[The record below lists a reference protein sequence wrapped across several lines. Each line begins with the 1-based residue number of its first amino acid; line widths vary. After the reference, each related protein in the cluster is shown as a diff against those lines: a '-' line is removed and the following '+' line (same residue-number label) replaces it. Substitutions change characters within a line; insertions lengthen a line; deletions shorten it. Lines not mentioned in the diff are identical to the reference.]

1 MSLALQ
7 SFLPFPNSCQGT
19 SPHQQGRGTK
29 MTEHCYCGIDVAKER
44 LDVQVLPHRQ
54 RFSVDNNATG
64 WAELV
69 ERLHALPIAA
79 VGIEPSGGYER
90 GIIRTLLAADLSVRR
105 INPSKLRQFAR
116 ARGILAKN
124 DRLDAQLLAEYVSIM
139 PTRVVQRDPATEQLA
154 EVVTMRRQ
162 LCDEHVTIENQ
173 AAHVEDA
180 ILRRLNKRRLARLA
194 ADILLLDRRMAQI
207 IASNANLTR
216 RYELLTSMQGVGPT
230 LAFTL
235 VALLPE
241 LGQMSRKQ
249 IAALVGLAPYDFDSG
264 RLKGHRCIY
273 GGRLPVR
280 NVLYMAALSACR
292 YNPALKVFH
301 HRLAATNKKPKVII
315 VAVMRKMITTL
326 NAMLRDNVA
335 WQPKSA

>member
-1 MSLALQ
+1 
-7 SFLPFPNSCQGT
+7 
-19 SPHQQGRGTK
+19 
-29 MTEHCYCGIDVAKER
+29 MTEHCYCGIDVAKDR
-44 LDVQVLPHRQ
+44 LDAQVLPHRQ

-90 GIIRTLLAADLSVRR
+90 GIIRILLAAGLSVRR

-124 DRLDAQLLAEYVSIM
+124 DRLDAQLIAEYVSII
-139 PTRVVQRDPATEQLA
+139 PTRVVQRVATAERLA

-162 LCDEHVTIENQ
+162 LCDQHVTIENQ

-180 ILRRLNKRRLARLA
+180 ILRRLNKRRLARLKADIHLLDKRLAEIVA
-194 ADILLLDRRMAQI
+194 ADAILAQ
-207 IASNANLTR
+207 
-216 RYELLTSMQGVGPT
+216 RYELLTSMRGVGPT

-235 VALLPE
+235 IALLPE

-249 IAALVGLAPYDFDSG
+249 IGTAKWPD
-264 RLKGHRCIY
+264 
-273 GGRLPVR
+273 RLPVR
-280 NVLYMAALSACR
+280 VKSR
-292 YNPALKVFH
+292 YWRMSTSCPLCKQ
-301 HRLAATNKKPKVII
+301 TSPKRAHVVQSI
-315 VAVMRKMITTL
+315 L
-326 NAMLRDNVA
+326 HDL
-335 WQPKSA
+335 PP

>member
-1 MSLALQ
+1 
-7 SFLPFPNSCQGT
+7 
-19 SPHQQGRGTK
+19 

-64 WAELV
+64 WAELIA
-69 ERLHALPIAA
+69 RLHALPIAA

-90 GIIRTLLAADLSVRR
+90 GIIRTLLAAGLSVRR

-124 DRLDAQLLAEYVSIM
+124 DRLDAQLIAEYVSIM
-139 PTRVVQRDPATEQLA
+139 PTRVVQRAATAERLA

-162 LCDEHVTIENQ
+162 LCDEHVAIENQ

-180 ILRRLNKRRLARLA
+180 ILRRLNKRRLARLKADIHLLDKRMAEIVA
-194 ADILLLDRRMAQI
+194 ADAILAQ
-207 IASNANLTR
+207 
-216 RYELLTSMQGVGPT
+216 RYELLTSMRGVGPT

-264 RLKGHRCIY
+264 KLKGHRCIY
-273 GGRLPVR
+273 GGRMPVR
-280 NVLYMAALSACR
+280 NVLYMAALSAAR

-301 HRLAATNKKPKVII
+301 NRLAATNKKPKVII

-326 NAMLRDNVA
+326 NAMVRDNAA
-335 WQPKSA
+335 WQPRAA

>member
-7 SFLPFPNSCQGT
+7 SFLRFPNGCQGT

-90 GIIRTLLAADLSVRR
+90 GIIRILLAAGLSVRR

-124 DRLDAQLLAEYVSIM
+124 DRLDAQLIAEYVSII
-139 PTRVVQRDPATEQLA
+139 PTRVVQRVATAERLA
-154 EVVTMRRQ
+154 EVVTMRRSF
-162 LCDEHVTIENQ
+162 
-173 AAHVEDA
+173 A
-180 ILRRLNKRRLARLA
+180 
-194 ADILLLDRRMAQI
+194 
-207 IASNANLTR
+207 
-216 RYELLTSMQGVGPT
+216 TSM
-230 LAFTL
+230 
-235 VALLPE
+235 
-241 LGQMSRKQ
+241 SRSRTRP
-249 IAALVGLAPYDFDSG
+249 L
-264 RLKGHRCIY
+264 
-273 GGRLPVR
+273 
-280 NVLYMAALSACR
+280 
-292 YNPALKVFH
+292 
-301 HRLAATNKKPKVII
+301 
-315 VAVMRKMITTL
+315 
-326 NAMLRDNVA
+326 MLRMLYCGASTTVA
-335 WQPKSA
+335 SRGLRPISICSTNAWPR